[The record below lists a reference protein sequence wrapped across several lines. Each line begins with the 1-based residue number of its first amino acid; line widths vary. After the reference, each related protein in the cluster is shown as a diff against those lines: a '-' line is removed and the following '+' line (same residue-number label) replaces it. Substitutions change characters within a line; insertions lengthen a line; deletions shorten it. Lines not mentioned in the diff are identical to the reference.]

1 METDS
6 YFCWLHADDV
16 MENIDGAIRVS
27 EIADLLRAEFAFVTG
42 KLNRLTF

>member
-6 YFCWLHADDV
+6 YFIGYMDADDV

-42 KLNRLTF
+42 K